1 MQQIEN
7 FLTKEQHNK
16 ILEITTSD
24 YFSWYY
30 GNSVIRTDVNKD
42 DFMFSHVFYT
52 DDKINSDY
60 YNDCILPI
68 MNKLSH
74 KQIIR
79 AKANCYTKRE
89 KQFKHGFHIDNEEP
103 HIVALYCINDNNGYT
118 EFENGKIYNSIANS
132 LIIFNGNIQHR
143 SVNQTDTKQRLNINI
158 NYIQ

>member
-1 MQQIEN
+1 MQQIKN

-30 GNSVIRTDVNKD
+30 GNSVIKTDVNKD
-42 DFMFSHVFYT
+42 DFMFSHVFYV

-68 MNKLSH
+68 INRFGH
-74 KQIIR
+74 KKIIR

-89 KQFKHGFHIDNEEP
+89 KQFKHGFHVDTEDS

-118 EFENGKIYNSIANS
+118 EFENEKIFNSIANS
-132 LIIFNGNIQHR
+132 LIIFNGNIKHR